1 MFIIGA
7 EIRLETSSK
16 ADVYYLS
23 NYYNSSILV
32 NNSIIFNVR
41 GQHDATISRLSH
53 KKTFKPPYYK
63 IIIGGW
69 YNKKSVILKVNN
81 LVRAHDAPQVNEAY
95 FTSFWV
101 SWQNGL
107 VQTGRGSVI
116 DTDIFLSFK
125 DECMFAVYDIGITGG
140 NEKVTWLF
148 NMMSCE
154 Y

>member
-1 MFIIGA
+1 MFIVGA
-7 EIRLETSSK
+7 EIRLEISSNT
-16 ADVYYLS
+16 DVYYLS
-23 NYYNSSILV
+23 NYYNSSILA

-41 GQHDATISRLSH
+41 GHHGAKISLLSH
-53 KKTFKPPYYK
+53 KKTFELPYYK

-69 YNKKSVILKVNN
+69 YNKKSAIRTVDN
-81 LVRAHDAPQVNEAY
+81 LVRRHVAPQLNKAY

-125 DECMFAVYDIGITGG
+125 DECMFAVYDIGITGA
-140 NEKVTWLF
+140 NVNVTWLF
-148 NMMSCE
+148 NMTSCE

>member
-1 MFIIGA
+1 MFIVGA
-7 EIRLETSSK
+7 EIRLEISSNT
-16 ADVYYLS
+16 DVYYLS
-23 NYYNSSILV
+23 NYYNSSILA

-41 GQHDATISRLSH
+41 GQHGANISLVSQ
-53 KKTFKPPYYK
+53 KKSFEPPYYT

-69 YNKKSVILKVNN
+69 NNTKSAIHKVDN
-81 LVRAHDAPQVNEAY
+81 LVRDHDAPQLNEAY

-125 DECMFAVYDIGITGG
+125 DECMFAVYDIGITGS
-140 NEKVTWLF
+140 NVNATWLF
-148 NMMSCE
+148 NMTSCE